1 MSLAPGTRLGPYEIL
16 SAIGAGGMGE
26 VYRARDARLRRDVAI
41 KVLPSARS
49 ADPDRLVRFEQEARA
64 AAALNHPN
72 ILAVHDIGTDGDAP
86 FIVSEL
92 LEGQT
97 LRERLHSGAIAV
109 RKVLGYGA
117 AIARGLAAAHEKG
130 IIHRDLK
137 PENLFVTTDDRIKIL
152 DFGLA
157 KLTDDR
163 NGDAGHAAA
172 SALPTSLPHTE
183 LGLVLGTVGYMA
195 PEQVRGQPADH
206 RADLFAFGAILH
218 ELLSGRRA
226 FHRGTSAETMTA
238 ILNDDPPSLTS
249 GEHPVPP
256 VVAHIV
262 ERCLEKNPAAR
273 FQTASDLAFALESMV
288 DVSSASATIPS
299 SAVRRRGWRSWI
311 GWSVA
316 ALVLLALGPIAY
328 EHVREQPAAREPV
341 RFQIPAALE
350 LPVPANFA
358 LSPDGRHLAFF
369 GRGSD
374 GIVRLWLRDMSSL
387 TVRVLPG
394 SETFGPGP
402 PPIWSPD
409 SRFIAFDAG
418 FKLKKLDVSGGPPQ
432 ALCDLPGVAVGG
444 SWNRQGD
451 IILGNAAGGVL
462 RVHENGGAV
471 SPVTALDSARKEEAH
486 LLPSFLS
493 DGRHFVYLRISPSAA
508 DTSGTFIGTLD
519 AKPGEQSLQPLL
531 PYVVGLTYAPSND
544 STPSRLMFVR
554 EGTLI
559 AQPFDE
565 SRLALA
571 GGAVPVAER
580 VGSFRDGA
588 YFSISANDVLVYRA
602 AETDFQVTWFDR
614 KGAVSSR
621 ASDAGVFR
629 DVALSPDGTRAV
641 TSRTDPQDPAKADLW
656 LLDLARG
663 TGAIRLTFGDGLAE
677 GPVWSPDGARIAYTF
692 NNASIRQR
700 RLNGDDD
707 ATILV
712 QVPLASFAAPNS
724 WSPDGRFLLY
734 TASQEKAGYDLWVL
748 PSDGQKAV
756 PFARSGSS
764 ETEGR
769 FSPDGRWVAYVSDE
783 SGDREVY
790 VRGYTSDFS
799 GGSASVGTS
808 ILISR
813 DGGVSPR
820 WGSDG
825 RELFYLAADGM
836 LMAAEVTKEPGFV
849 TRTPIRLFQTPPGT
863 IMGDVSADGQRFLLV
878 TPVGP
883 SASSPFTVVL
893 NWTSGLK
900 K

>member
-1 MSLAPGTRLGPYEIL
+1 MPLAPGARLGPYEIL
-16 SAIGAGGMGE
+16 SALGAGGMGE
-26 VYRARDARLRRDVAI
+26 VYRARDSRLRRDVAI
-41 KVLPSARS
+41 KVLASARS

-72 ILAVHDIGTDGDAP
+72 ILAVHDIGTEADAP

-97 LRERLHSGAIAV
+97 LRERLLSGAIPV

-117 AIARGLAAAHEKG
+117 AIVRGLAAAHEKG

-157 KLTDDR
+157 KLNADR
-163 NGDAGHAAA
+163 AADAAA
-172 SALPTSLPHTE
+172 STLPTSPAHTE
-183 LGLVLGTVGYMA
+183 FGVVLGTVGYMA
-195 PEQVRGQPADH
+195 PEQVRGLPVDH

-226 FHRGTSAETMTA
+226 FHRETSAETMTA
-238 ILNDDPPSLTS
+238 ILNTNPPSLTS
-249 GEHPVPP
+249 SEHPIPP

-273 FQTASDLAFALESMV
+273 FQTASDLAFALESV
-288 DVSSASATIPS
+288 ADVSSAST
-299 SAVRRRGWRSWI
+299 AVRSSDGRQRGWRAWI
-311 GWSVA
+311 GWGVA
-316 ALVLLALGPIAY
+316 ALVLLALAPLVY
-328 EHVREQPAAREPV
+328 EHVREQPVAREPI
-341 RFQIPAALE
+341 RFQIPLALE
-350 LPVPANFA
+350 LPTPATFA

-369 GRGSD
+369 GRSSD
-374 GIVRLWLRDMSSL
+374 GVVRLWLRDMNSL
-387 TVRVLPG
+387 AVRVLPG
-394 SETFGPGP
+394 SETVGPGP
-402 PPIWSPD
+402 PPFWSPD

-418 FKLKKLDVSGGPPQ
+418 FKLKKIDVSGGPPQ
-432 ALCDLPGVAVGG
+432 TLCDLPGVAVGG

-451 IILGNAAGGVL
+451 IIVGNAAGGVL
-462 RVHENGGAV
+462 RVPENGGAA
-471 SPVTALDSARKEEAH
+471 SPVTTIDPTRKEEAH

-493 DGRHFVYLRISPSAA
+493 DGRHFVYLRVSPSAA
-508 DTSGTFIGTLD
+508 DTSGSFIGTLD
-519 AKPGEQSLQPLL
+519 AKPGEQSLQPLM
-531 PYVVGLTYAPSND
+531 PYVVGLTFAPSND
-544 STPSRLMFVR
+544 TGVSRLMFVR
-554 EGTLI
+554 EGTLM
-559 AQPFDE
+559 AQVFDE
-565 SRLALA
+565 SRLTLV
-571 GGAVPVAER
+571 GGPVPVAER
-580 VGSFRDGA
+580 VGSFRDGG
-588 YFSISANDVLVYRA
+588 YFATSANDVLVYRA

-614 KGAVSSR
+614 KGALSSR
-621 ASDAGVFR
+621 VSDSGAFR

-700 RLNGDDD
+700 RVNGDDD
-707 ATILV
+707 ATLLL
-712 QVPLASFAAPNS
+712 QVTLASFAAPNS
-724 WSPDGRFLLY
+724 WSSDGRFLLY
-734 TASQEKAGYDLWVL
+734 TASQEKAAYDLWVL

-756 PFARSGSS
+756 PFARTGSS
-764 ETEGR
+764 EIEGR
-769 FSPDGRWVAYVSDE
+769 FSPDGRWVAYVSDQ

-790 VRGYTSDFS
+790 VRGYTNDFS
-799 GGSASVGTS
+799 SGSASVGTS

-820 WGSDG
+820 WSKDG
-825 RELFYLAADGM
+825 RELFYLASDGM

-849 TRTPIRLFQTPPGT
+849 TRTPVRLFQTPPGT